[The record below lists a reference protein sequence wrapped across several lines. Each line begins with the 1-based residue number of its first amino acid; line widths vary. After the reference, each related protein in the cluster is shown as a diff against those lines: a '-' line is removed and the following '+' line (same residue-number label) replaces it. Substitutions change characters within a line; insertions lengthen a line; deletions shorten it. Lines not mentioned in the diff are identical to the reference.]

1 MKEKKQRLFF
11 ALSPDSSSDDF
22 QHLTRLSAQCGIFGR
37 PVITNNLHI
46 TLAFLGMVT
55 DEQAAKVMAA
65 AGQLTPPPAFSLNLD
80 TLGYWKRSKVI
91 WVAPDKPPQALLTLA
106 QQLKAL
112 ALHCGLEQ
120 ESRPYKPHV
129 TLAKSVAKRPEQ
141 LPQVGKID
149 FHFNSFGLYI
159 SKPVSHNGR
168 QGVQYLQLGKW
179 PLGSQ

>member
-11 ALSPDSSSDDF
+11 ALSPDHGGDDF
-22 QHLTRLSAQCGIFGR
+22 QRLTKLSAQCGIFGR
-37 PVITNNLHI
+37 PVVTDNLHI

-55 DEQAAKVMAA
+55 DQQAAMVVAA
-65 AGQLTPPPAFSLNLD
+65 AGQLAPPPAFSVNLD

-91 WVAPDKPPQALLTLA
+91 WVAPDKPPQALLALA

-112 ALHCGLEQ
+112 ALDCGLEQ
-120 ESRPYKPHV
+120 ESRPYRPHV

-141 LPQVGKID
+141 LPQADEIG
-149 FHFNSFGLYI
+149 FHFNHFGLYI

-168 QGVQYLQLGKW
+168 QGVQYLQLGRW
-179 PLGSQ
+179 PLGSR